1 MVLFGCASV
10 AQILPR
16 YIIATEKPD
25 TAEKTNPIASDVDNR
40 RLPLRAMRLT
50 FRCCKIQSLVA
61 RRSAS
66 SRSFHTSAGG
76 YSRPSPPKNGTHS
89 KQSFRVSTSGSSSLA
104 IVWSCCGQGKTD
116 TQLSNPSK
124 FLIFIGT
131 DIPEIRVLPSAVVEH
146 LDVSDNIVARLLTR
160 GVIMVRR
167 PLTF

>member
-1 MVLFGCASV
+1 VLGVDPPNSTTGTVLHNFPAEN
-10 AQILPR
+10 LPVTADGGVQN
-16 YIIATEKPD
+16 IAR
-25 TAEKTNPIASDVDNR
+25 NR
-40 RLPLRAMRLT
+40 
-50 FRCCKIQSLVA
+50 
-61 RRSAS
+61 
-66 SRSFHTSAGG
+66 
-76 YSRPSPPKNGTHS
+76 
-89 KQSFRVSTSGSSSLA
+89 SLA
-104 IVWSCCGQGKTD
+104 VTRDCCGQGKTD